1 MVKRQIATKV
11 AKITPD
17 IFHRMKVIERKRE
30 IAKVKV
36 DIDNDTYMQIR
47 PTGYRGTHSFM
58 VKKEPSIIRKII
70 IGLQQLLP

>member
-17 IFHRMKVIERKRE
+17 IFHRVKVIERKRE
-30 IAKVKV
+30 IAKTKV
-36 DIDNDTYMQIR
+36 DIDNDTYVQIR
-47 PTGYRGTHSFM
+47 PLKYSGTHPLTI
-58 VKKEPSIIRKII
+58 KKEPSIIRKII